1 LKIEN
6 VSVVQ
11 LTLSS
16 LELFL
21 LGKGKNTVFA
31 VKNVVEHSIEV
42 FPMGSKT
49 SGNPYMFSVI
59 PDAELGQFIN
69 YLTSKTGKAR
79 GTWVMSL
86 ILEAYE
92 KEARAYFRDVLKNEG
107 LYEEFVKKHSL
118 TVYEQRTNKIKRKE
132 EDIEKQEEFIRI
144 EKEKLE
150 LAKEKEKRLREEFEI
165 QKDNQIEV
173 EPEKPLE
180 SSEMSN
186 FLLWLKGNQ
195 NLTLVEYKSLTSA
208 EKTELRREFRK

>member
-1 LKIEN
+1 
-6 VSVVQ
+6 
-11 LTLSS
+11 
-16 LELFL
+16 
-21 LGKGKNTVFA
+21 
-31 VKNVVEHSIEV
+31 
-42 FPMGSKT
+42 MGGKT

-79 GTWVMSL
+79 GTWVMWF
-86 ILEAYE
+86 ILKTHE

-107 LYEEFVKKHSL
+107 LYEQFVKKHSL

-132 EDIEKQEEFIRI
+132 EEIGKQEEFIRI

-173 EPEKPLE
+173 ETEKPLTN
-180 SSEMSN
+180 SEMKP
-186 FLLWLKGNQ
+186 FLLWLEGSKNKT
-195 NLTLVEYKSLTSA
+195 LTEYKSLS
-208 EKTELRREFRK
+208 EKEKAELRREFRK